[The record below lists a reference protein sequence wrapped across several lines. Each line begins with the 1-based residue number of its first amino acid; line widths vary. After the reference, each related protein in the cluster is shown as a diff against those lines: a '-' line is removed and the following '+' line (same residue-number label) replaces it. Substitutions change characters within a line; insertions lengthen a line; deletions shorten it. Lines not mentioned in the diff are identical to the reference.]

1 MNPWTQELWR
11 LLGVLL
17 LALGIG
23 LFAGSVAWALVAGLA
38 LYLVWQGWRLHRL
51 HAWLSHNPRHE
62 PPELGGLWGEFA
74 YQVSRLA
81 RQERKRKKKLA
92 KVLGRFYDSLAAM
105 PDAVVS
111 LDADYNIEWF
121 NQAAGRLLGLKKID
135 RNRRVTNLV
144 RDPRLSECLAS
155 DDTSNRSCALTSPVD
170 DRITLH
176 VRLVPFGKN
185 QHLLL
190 ARDVSRLQ
198 QLERV
203 RRDFVANVSHELRTP
218 LTVLGGYLETLNGL
232 PASDPR
238 IAPEL
243 RPTLKRME
251 AQTRRMQALV
261 TDLLQL
267 SRLESD
273 PPREEERVNLPAL
286 IAAVAEEAGQLAAEK
301 HQQLELRLE
310 SRDWLL
316 GSSRELHSAFANLAA
331 NAVRYTPEGGHIV
344 IRWYRDAQGG
354 HFEVEDDGRGIAP
367 QHLHRLTERFYRVDE
382 DRSREHGGTGLGLAI
397 VKHVL
402 QRHEAELHISSQLGR
417 GSTFPCDF
425 PPRRLG
431 EPDAAPDTDAATRAA
446 GSGAA

>member
-1 MNPWTQELWR
+1 
-11 LLGVLL
+11 
-17 LALGIG
+17 
-23 LFAGSVAWALVAGLA
+23 
-38 LYLVWQGWRLHRL
+38 
-51 HAWLSHNPRHE
+51 
-62 PPELGGLWGEFA
+62 
-74 YQVSRLA
+74 
-81 RQERKRKKKLA
+81 
-92 KVLGRFYDSLAAM
+92 
-105 PDAVVS
+105 
-111 LDADYNIEWF
+111 
-121 NQAAGRLLGLKKID
+121 
-135 RNRRVTNLV
+135 
-144 RDPRLSECLAS
+144 
-155 DDTSNRSCALTSPVD
+155 
-170 DRITLH
+170 
-176 VRLVPFGKN
+176 
-185 QHLLL
+185 
-190 ARDVSRLQ
+190 
-198 QLERV
+198 
-203 RRDFVANVSHELRTP
+203 
-218 LTVLGGYLETLNGL
+218 
-232 PASDPR
+232 
-238 IAPEL
+238 
-243 RPTLKRME
+243 E

-417 GSTFPCDF
+417 GSTFRCDF